1 MTRARTR
8 LLAPALLG
16 ATAAVVLGLLVAHL
30 LGGGGKYVLYAKFSD
45 AAGILKNNNVKIGG
59 VPAGEIK
66 DVTLDAQD
74 HAVVRMELDRGAY
87 PVGAGATARVR
98 PVNLLGEKYVDLD
111 PGDLRK
117 PEPSGTTIPVR
128 RTGVPVELDDVLNML
143 DPDTRGRLRILINE
157 AGVAL
162 AGRGA
167 DFNRTLSELPP
178 ALDQGTALVGQV
190 AAENQTLGRLIG
202 EGDRVIAAVNS
213 RRDDLGA
220 LVDSAGRALQSVAS
234 RRAQLGRTVQAAP
247 ATLAQLRTTLTALR
261 GTAQQLR
268 PALNDLRAT
277 SPSLADVL
285 RRAPSFT
292 RDAQAALGA
301 ARAVAP
307 ELSRLGRR
315 GTPPLRRLA
324 PTAQRLAR
332 FASTLQPLMNG
343 LDRQGALK
351 AVLGFVDGWAGVI
364 GNRDGL
370 GNVFRVHATAS
381 EQMLTS
387 VLERMAADRPGARRH
402 GLRPPRLPGVTD
414 HMPKNAVPDVHKP
427 VDHAKH
433 VVQQIIDKLP
443 PAVRDKLPKQLPPP
457 PTTPPPPPGSD
468 AQDLLNY
475 LLGG

>member
-1 MTRARTR
+1 M
-8 LLAPALLG
+8 
-16 ATAAVVLGLLVAHL
+16 
-30 LGGGGKYVLYAKFSD
+30 
-45 AAGILKNNNVKIGG
+45 
-59 VPAGEIK
+59 
-66 DVTLDAQD
+66 
-74 HAVVRMELDRGAY
+74 
-87 PVGAGATARVR
+87 
-98 PVNLLGEKYVDLD
+98 
-111 PGDLRK
+111 
-117 PEPSGTTIPVR
+117 R

-370 GNVFRVHATAS
+370 GNVFRVHVTAS

-387 VLERMAADRPGARRH
+387 ILERMAADRPGAHRH
-402 GLRPPRLPGVTD
+402 GLRPPQLPDVSRPRLPDVHGPLD
-414 HMPKNAVPDVHKP
+414 HIKHVVPDVHKP